1 MLLVRL
7 WRQISTRRRIQ
18 LGALTLLITMS
29 GFAEMIS
36 LGSVLPFLG
45 ALVTPEK
52 VYFQETLNPIFT
64 AFGYENPESIKW
76 PLTLFFCIAAV
87 TAGLL
92 RVSVIWI
99 SARLAHSIG
108 ADIGAKIFERVLFE
122 PLINHVNRNSS
133 LVVSTIVTKANSA
146 IQIAVSPVLNLL
158 ASLFVFCGLVAT
170 LLIVEPLLTI
180 YVIVGLSLAYGLVA
194 LAFRLALKRASV
206 TVADNLPVI
215 TQILQEAFGAIKDVL
230 LYGKH
235 SYFISRFQEVDVP
248 LRRAQGT
255 VNFIMASP
263 RYVVE
268 SLMIVLVALGSFF
281 VFSGSVAAVDLL
293 PVVGLL
299 LLAGQKILPIM
310 QVFYGSYS
318 NLVGGARS
326 LEDAIEMMEAPKY
339 VSEAVSEHL
348 VFKEAIKF
356 CNVGLKYFQRP
367 LPTLSDI
374 NLTIKK
380 GECVGIV
387 GKTGCGKSTL
397 ANIFLGLLWP
407 SEGYVE
413 VDGKQLTS
421 SNVKSWQKNTAYV
434 AQDVFLSDATI
445 CKNVAFG
452 AYDWEIDLDEVHQA
466 LNGAMLQ
473 DLMSSLPNGIETHV
487 GERGVQLSGG
497 QRQRLGIARA
507 LYRKSNVLVL
517 DEASSALDN
526 ETELAIM
533 QTIATLKERMTILI
547 VAHRHTSLMA
557 CDRIIMLEDGAV
569 VRTGT
574 PAEILGNEKL

>member
-1 MLLVRL
+1 MLLIRL
-7 WRQISTRRRIQ
+7 WHQISTRRRIQ
-18 LGALTLLITMS
+18 LGVLTLLMIFS

-45 ALVTPEK
+45 ALVKPEN
-52 VYFQETLNPIFT
+52 VYFNEILNPIFVV
-64 AFGYENPESIKW
+64 FGYENPESIKW

-99 SARLAHSIG
+99 TTRLAHSIG
-108 ADIGAKIFERVLFE
+108 ADIGSKIFERVLSE
-122 PLINHVNRNSS
+122 PLINHINRNSS
-133 LVVSTIVTKANSA
+133 VIVSTIVSKANSA
-146 IQIAVSPVLNLL
+146 IMIAVSPVLNLF
-158 ASLFVFCGLVAT
+158 ASLFVFCGLVIT
-170 LLIVEPLLTI
+170 LLVVEPLLTI
-180 YVIVGLSLAYGLVA
+180 YVILGLGLTYILVA
-194 LAFRLALKRASV
+194 ITFRLALNRASL
-206 TVADNLPVI
+206 TVANNLPVI

-235 SYFISRFQEVDVP
+235 SHFISRFRSVDVP
-248 LRRAQGT
+248 LRRAQGNVT
-255 VNFIMASP
+255 FITASP

-268 SLMIVLVALGSFF
+268 MLMIVLVALGSFF
-281 VFSGSVAAVDLL
+281 LFSGSVDAVDLV

-299 LLAGQKILPIM
+299 LLAGQKILPLM

-318 NLVGGARS
+318 LLVGGARS
-326 LEDAIEMMEAPKY
+326 LEDAIEMMEVPKL
-339 VSEAVSEHL
+339 VSESVSEPL
-348 VFKEAIKF
+348 IFEKEVKF
-356 CNVGLKYFQRP
+356 CNVGLKYAQRP
-367 LPTLSDI
+367 MPTLSDVNI
-374 NLTIKK
+374 TIKK
-380 GECVGIV
+380 GECVGII

-407 SEGYVE
+407 SEGCVE
-413 VDGKQLTS
+413 VDGKKVTLN
-421 SNVKSWQKNTAYV
+421 NVKSWQQNTAYV

-452 AYDWEIDLDEVHQA
+452 AFDWEIDLDEVHQA

-473 DLMSSLPNGIETHV
+473 DLMSSLPNGIETYV

-547 VAHRHTSLMA
+547 VAHRHTSLTA
-557 CDRIIMLEDGAV
+557 CDRIIMLEDGDI

>member
-1 MLLVRL
+1 
-7 WRQISTRRRIQ
+7 
-18 LGALTLLITMS
+18 
-29 GFAEMIS
+29 
-36 LGSVLPFLG
+36 
-45 ALVTPEK
+45 
-52 VYFQETLNPIFT
+52 
-64 AFGYENPESIKW
+64 
-76 PLTLFFCIAAV
+76 
-87 TAGLL
+87 
-92 RVSVIWI
+92 
-99 SARLAHSIG
+99 
-108 ADIGAKIFERVLFE
+108 
-122 PLINHVNRNSS
+122 
-133 LVVSTIVTKANSA
+133 
-146 IQIAVSPVLNLL
+146 
-158 ASLFVFCGLVAT
+158 
-170 LLIVEPLLTI
+170 
-180 YVIVGLSLAYGLVA
+180 
-194 LAFRLALKRASV
+194 
-206 TVADNLPVI
+206 
-215 TQILQEAFGAIKDVL
+215 
-230 LYGKH
+230 
-235 SYFISRFQEVDVP
+235 
-248 LRRAQGT
+248 
-255 VNFIMASP
+255 
-263 RYVVE
+263 
-268 SLMIVLVALGSFF
+268 MIVLVALGSFF

-326 LEDAIEMMEAPKY
+326 LEDAIEMMEAPKC

-380 GECVGIV
+380 GECIGIV

-421 SNVKSWQKNTAYV
+421 SNVKSWQGNTAYV

-473 DLMSSLPNGIETHV
+473 DLMSSLPNGIETCV

-507 LYRKSNVLVL
+507 LYRKSDILVL

-533 QTIATLKERMTILI
+533 QTIAKLKERMTILI